1 MNAAPRS
8 ASPKDPRSPALYGR
22 EREMAVIDSSLGRA
36 LTGDGHL
43 VLVSGEAGIGKT
55 AVVDWA
61 TVQARRRGFL
71 VLVGHCYDL
80 SSNPPYGPWSEIV
93 EVYPTSSELPDLPQ
107 ALSRRTGLVDL
118 ANQHDLFTTARGFL
132 LAVAEERPVL
142 IVLEDIHWADQATLD
157 MLRFLARYLQN
168 SRLLIIATYRDTEIA
183 REAYPFKL
191 LPLIARE
198 TDAVRISLQPL
209 NSAGVQE
216 IVASKYTLSPSATGR
231 LVEYIL
237 EHSEGSPLFIVELL
251 RTLEDDRILVQT
263 DKQWTLDTLDRVRV
277 PHLVQQLIDTRVDRL
292 GVKTRSL
299 LEIASVIGHDVPFGL
314 WERLCAVDDA
324 DIEAVVSQSIS
335 SGVFR
340 EGVDSRY
347 LRFTHSLVR
356 EAIYRG
362 IPLPRRQRIHKSIA
376 EMLMEAPSADVD
388 AVAYHLDQAG
398 DRRAIGWLISAGEY
412 AQRSY
417 AWLTAAER
425 FNSAIR
431 AMGRHDI
438 DDERQGWISYRLG
451 RQWRFAD
458 PQRGLPFLDRAERYA
473 RATGDR
479 ILLAFSLA
487 DRGVMRIF
495 GGEISRGLKELEAG
509 DCAIQLI
516 LDEHLEFDD
525 TSSIAILDTVPSRLP
540 IRADHLDMVSTK
552 INPRRGVLI
561 VRLAMAG
568 RLSEAEALG
577 NQYIQRILA
586 VSEPSDLIRS
596 SYGDALLGFGI
607 IHAARGRPQK
617 ARKAF
622 ADAREVF
629 IRLNHQALISHSALY
644 ELYEVILPYFTTDLD
659 ERQLLYDL
667 SEKWR
672 EQAVEAIDSP
682 EPDSIAYLLPELLL
696 QGKWERARKVG
707 RDELGAHRGDRTSH
721 ARLALAY
728 LGREQGDLNEVM
740 AHILVVL
747 PDGPETV
754 PGDCRFTHA
763 IDLMRI
769 AANLAL
775 DENDVNAGK
784 RWIDALDRWLDWAGA
799 VRGRGEWC
807 LLAARYDQS
816 LGRQSAALEHARA
829 ALRSASEPKQ
839 PLALLAAHRLTGTL
853 LTEERDFDAAED
865 HSTRSL
871 ELADACAA
879 PYERAHSLLSIARL
893 KGATGKI
900 EEAENMLREATD
912 VFEVLGARPS
922 LRHAQALL
930 ASLPGRKLK
939 SPYPAGLTRREVDVL
954 RLIAQGMT
962 DREIAD
968 KLFISHHTVMR
979 HVSHILAKLNVDS
992 RTSAAL
998 AAVRLEIV

>member
-8 ASPKDPRSPALYGR
+8 ASPKDPRSPALYDR

-398 DRRAIGWLISAGEY
+398 DRRAIGWLISAGES

-417 AWLTAAER
+417 AWLAAAER
-425 FNSAIR
+425 FEA
-431 AMGRHDI
+431 ALQCMDKHGI
-438 DDERQGWISYRLG
+438 DDVRRGWISYRIG
-451 RQWRFAD
+451 RQWRFAH
-458 PQRGLPFLDRAERYA
+458 PQKGIAYLDHAEA
-473 RATGDR
+473 LAGSAGDQL
-479 ILLAFSLA
+479 LLAFSIA
-487 DRGVMRIF
+487 DRGIMRIYS
-495 GGEISRGLKELEAG
+495 GAVRRGLGELEAG
-509 DCAIQLI
+509 DRAIQSI
-516 LDEHLEFDD
+516 LDEHLEFDVA
-525 TSSIAILDTVPSRLP
+525 SAAAILDSIPT
-540 IRADHLDMVSTK
+540 RAAPRVDQHEIVSLD
-552 INPRRGVLI
+552 INPRRGTLI
-561 VRLAMAG
+561 VRLAMTG
-568 RLSEAEALG
+568 RLSEAEELG
-577 NQYIQRILA
+577 NQYVRQFRSLR
-586 VSEPSDLIRS
+586 EPSDLALN
-596 SYGDALLGFGI
+596 SYADALLGLAT
-607 IHAARGRPQK
+607 IHAGQGRPHE
-617 ARKAF
+617 ARLAYV
-622 ADAREVF
+622 DAREIF
-629 IRLNHQALISHSALY
+629 MRLNHQAVVTHSALY
-644 ELYEVILPYFTTDLD
+644 ELCDVVLPYFTTDLD
-659 ERQLLYDL
+659 DRRHLLDL
-667 SEKWR
+667 SEMWR
-672 EQAVEAIDSP
+672 EQASETIDSR

-696 QGKWERARKVG
+696 RGRWSHARVVALG
-707 RDELGAHRGDRTSH
+707 ELNAHRGDRTSH

-728 LGREQGDLNEVM
+728 LSREQGDHEL
-740 AHILVVL
+740 AWKQILEFF
-747 PDGPETV
+747 PEGSATEA
-754 PGDCRFTHA
+754 GDHRFPHA
-763 IDLMRI
+763 IEIMQI
-769 AANLAL
+769 ATRLCL
-775 DENDVNAGK
+775 DSNKVSEAR
-784 RWIDALDRWLDWAGA
+784 RWIDAQDRWLEWAGA
-799 VRGRGEWC
+799 TRGRSEWH
-807 LLAARYDQS
+807 LLRARLFNLVEDHDNA
-816 LGRQSAALEHARA
+816 LEEANAALDVATD
-829 ALRSASEPKQ
+829 PDQ
-839 PLALLAAHRLTGTL
+839 PLAKLAAHRVLGQFLTIKGDFTDADENLTL
-853 LTEERDFDAAED
+853 A
-865 HSTRSL
+865 L

-879 PYERAHSLLSIARL
+879 RYERACTLLGLAELNVARGRFEEAKTMLCEPIDEFRRIGAKSSLKHAESLLTSPAGR
-893 KGATGKI
+893 
-900 EEAENMLREATD
+900 
-912 VFEVLGARPS
+912 RPS
-922 LRHAQALL
+922 PDF
-930 ASLPGRKLK
+930 PG
-939 SPYPAGLTRREVDVL
+939 GLTGREVEVL
-954 RLIAQGMT
+954 RLVARGMT
-962 DREIAD
+962 DREIAEQ
-968 KLFISHHTVMR
+968 LFISHHTVMR
-979 HVSHILAKLNVDS
+979 HVSHILAKLDVES
-992 RTSAAL
+992 RTAAAM
-998 AAVRLEIV
+998 AAVRLGII